1 MKCQTREG
9 PPRTPLPRQLI
20 CNNFAGQNLKRLS
33 LLDRFFGNAAS
44 KIGPWTIPLKAV
56 RKTEP
61 KSGLVIQ
68 EMEQPRITPSQVLV
82 EIKATAICGSDLHL
96 YRWDEIPAKRWM
108 SPIPMTMGH
117 EWSGK
122 IVEVGKDV
130 RTLRVGDNVAGE
142 SHIPCGNCY
151 YCRTGNMHVCQ
162 NMLIF
167 GVQTKE
173 GSFAKYAAVPEI
185 IAYRLP
191 REVSFEEGSVLEP
204 FGVALHA
211 VERTGIQPGDVVLVM
226 GCGPIGMFA
235 QQIAKASGA
244 ALVIAS
250 EIKEFR
256 LQLAKKIGSAD
267 VIINNDTE
275 DLVKRTMELTN
286 GRGADVVIELAGSP
300 TTLRQSLQAV
310 KKTGRVGLVGL
321 PEKPVEIEATTMIIY
336 KEVNVL
342 GSHGRAMFGTWER
355 MASLVAKK
363 RIDLTK
369 VITDRL
375 PIERAEE
382 GFQRVFNGE
391 SGKVL
396 FVP

>member
-1 MKCQTREG
+1 MR
-9 PPRTPLPRQLI
+9 
-20 CNNFAGQNLKRLS
+20 
-33 LLDRFFGNAAS
+33 
-44 KIGPWTIPLKAV
+44 AV

-61 KSGLVIQ
+61 KPGIAIQ

-96 YRWDEIPAKRWM
+96 YRWDELPTSHWKT
-108 SPIPMTMGH
+108 PLPMTMGH

-122 IVEVGKDV
+122 VVEVGRAVKN
-130 RTLRVGDNVAGE
+130 LRSGDNVAGE

-167 GVQTKE
+167 GVQTHE
-173 GSFAKYAAVPEI
+173 GSFAKYAAIPEI
-185 IAYRLP
+185 IGYRLP
-191 REVSFEEGSVLEP
+191 PEISFEEGSVLEP

-211 VERTGIQPGDVVLVM
+211 VERVGIEPGDVVLVM
-226 GCGPIGMFA
+226 GCGPIGLFA

-244 ALVIAS
+244 SVVIAA
-250 EIKEFR
+250 EVNHFR
-256 LQLAKKIGSAD
+256 LDLAKMIGSAD
-267 VIINNDTE
+267 FVVDNERE
-275 DLVKRTMELTN
+275 DLVKRTMDLTN

-300 TTLRQSLQAV
+300 TTFRQSFQAV
-310 KKTGRVGLVGL
+310 KKKGRIGLVGL
-321 PEKPVEIEATTMIIY
+321 LGKPVELETTAMVIY
-336 KEVNVL
+336 KEVTVA

-355 MASLVAKK
+355 MASLLANK
-363 RIDLTK
+363 RVNLTK

-375 PIERAEE
+375 SIEKAEE
-382 GFQRVFNGE
+382 GFQRVFKGE

-396 FVP
+396 FIP